1 MGYMIE
7 ITENK
12 VNEMSELVEKMLK
25 YGGKLMHCIDE
36 MGDDKYGRMGHRNP
50 MPDYRDNWDDDDDR
64 YGERHG
70 GRRGGGYRNWYYT
83 LRWGEISTSFKSF
96 YYGKIQ
102 NTT

>member
-36 MGDDKYGRMGHRNP
+36 MGDDEVWTNGSQKPNAGLPRQLG
-50 MPDYRDNWDDDDDR
+50 
-64 YGERHG
+64 
-70 GRRGGGYRNWYYT
+70 
-83 LRWGEISTSFKSF
+83 
-96 YYGKIQ
+96 
-102 NTT
+102 

>member
-36 MGDDKYGRMGHRNP
+36 MGDDKY
-50 MPDYRDNWDDDDDR
+50 
-64 YGERHG
+64 
-70 GRRGGGYRNWYYT
+70 
-83 LRWGEISTSFKSF
+83 
-96 YYGKIQ
+96 
-102 NTT
+102 

>member
-25 YGGKLMHCIDE
+25 YGGKPHALHWWN
-36 MGDDKYGRMGHRNP
+36 GDDKYGRISQKPNAS
-50 MPDYRDNWDDDDDR
+50 DYWDNWDDDDDR

-70 GRRGGGYRNWYYT
+70 GRRGGGYRY
-83 LRWGEISTSFKSF
+83 
-96 YYGKIQ
+96 
-102 NTT
+102 